1 MQGCHTK
8 ASCLVFPPSAC
19 NVFLGNAEM
28 LQVACTGTRLCST
41 FHLLDNFTPCLRY
54 HCVPHSICVGN
65 CTLRQEY
72 FPPINFHCLIKFLGY
87 YGPPLCPHY
96 AT

>member
-19 NVFLGNAEM
+19 NVFLINAEM
-28 LQVACTGTRLCST
+28 LQVAWRSQGCVLT
-41 FHLLDNFTPCLRY
+41 FHLLVNFTPCLRY

-87 YGPPLCPHY
+87 YGLLYVPHY

>member
-1 MQGCHTK
+1 MHAK
-8 ASCLVFPPSAC
+8 MSYKSFLPSLPPSAC

-41 FHLLDNFTPCLRY
+41 FHLLVNFTPCLRY

-65 CTLRQEY
+65 CTLR
-72 FPPINFHCLIKFLGY
+72 
-87 YGPPLCPHY
+87 
-96 AT
+96 